1 MALSDTKLRSLL
13 GKYQDSRTELTDGDG
28 LSARVSP
35 KGSIAFQFRYRWNG
49 QPQRLTIGKYPAM
62 PLKDARVLVGEL
74 RLMYDRGE
82 DPRNHFS
89 PDGATQELTLS
100 ECIDCWRQDYVH
112 TQLRPKTAALYEA
125 VAVRIIR
132 DEFPGRPIDTINVR
146 EWMDYFTEQERINSK
161 RARTLFVQTKS
172 AINWCIRRQLINGSS
187 LMKISPKDIGTRSDR
202 GERVFTYTEL
212 AKIWISIEQSRAT
225 TPNKLLH
232 QMSMLWGCRNTE
244 LRESASREFNMEDL
258 IWTIPGE
265 RSKAKSAIRRPIFD
279 QIKPMLERLMD
290 AYGDVLFPGQRL
302 SEPMTIAAA
311 NRFIVRLREGMD
323 LGYWRAHDFR
333 RSLSTRLSEE
343 GVAPHVTEKM
353 LGHELGGVMAVYN
366 KHDWLK
372 EQKEAYELYADKI
385 FWHIKCTSSDLI

>member
-1 MALSDTKLRSLL
+1 
-13 GKYQDSRTELTDGDG
+13 
-28 LSARVSP
+28 
-35 KGSIAFQFRYRWNG
+35 
-49 QPQRLTIGKYPAM
+49 M

-74 RLMYDRGE
+74 RLMYDRSD
-82 DPRNHFS
+82 DPRNYFS
-89 PDGATQELTLS
+89 NSGDNKELTLA
-100 ECIDCWRQDYVH
+100 EFIDRWRQDYVH

-212 AKIWISIEQSRAT
+212 AKIWIAIEHSRAT

-244 LRESASREFNMEDL
+244 LRESVSREFDMEDF
-258 IWTIPGE
+258 IWTVPG
-265 RSKAKSAIRRPIFD
+265 
-279 QIKPMLERLMD
+279 
-290 AYGDVLFPGQRL
+290 
-302 SEPMTIAAA
+302 
-311 NRFIVRLREGMD
+311 
-323 LGYWRAHDFR
+323 
-333 RSLSTRLSEE
+333 
-343 GVAPHVTEKM
+343 
-353 LGHELGGVMAVYN
+353 
-366 KHDWLK
+366 
-372 EQKEAYELYADKI
+372 
-385 FWHIKCTSSDLI
+385 